1 MNTLGSRI
9 QQYRISK
16 GMNQSDLAEAL
27 DLSQAAISHFEKD
40 QRRPTPAVLKK
51 LAEVLD
57 VKLEDLLGEEETKH
71 DIKILTRN
79 LDYLTPEAIKKL
91 KELSDL
97 LKKK

>member
-1 MNTLGSRI
+1 MHTLGSRI
-9 QQYRISK
+9 QQYRVSK
-16 GMNQSDLAEAL
+16 GMNQSELAEAL

-51 LAEVLD
+51 LAEVLE
-57 VKLEDLLGEEETKH
+57 VKEEDLLGEEETKH
-71 DIKILTRN
+71 DIEILTRN
-79 LDYLTPEAIKKL
+79 LDHLTPEAIKKL